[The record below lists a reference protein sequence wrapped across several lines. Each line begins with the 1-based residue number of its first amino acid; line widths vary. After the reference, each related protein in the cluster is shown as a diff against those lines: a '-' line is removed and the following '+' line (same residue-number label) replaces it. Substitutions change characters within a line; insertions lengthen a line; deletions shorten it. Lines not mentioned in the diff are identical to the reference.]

1 MVSNS
6 PRCMTFNFKIMTSN
20 RGFPILDEKIKLNQ
34 IWFNRK
40 KYFKHGL
47 HWLWVAT
54 TSSRL
59 FTPYNHRK
67 DVEIRLC
74 SVLPTLQSQAPR
86 CRLHHRVSFFIFYAS
101 WLTVVCNVIFV
112 WRFLI
117 IFSLKKLSH
126 EIEMGCWWYGWIK
139 PYLEMNLWY
148 FYTYCLLLLGF

>member
-6 PRCMTFNFKIMTSN
+6 PRCMTFNFKIMASHRGWKNKAESN
-20 RGFPILDEKIKLNQ
+20 LV
-34 IWFNRK
+34 FNRK

-59 FTPYNHRK
+59 FTSYNHRK

-74 SVLPTLQSQAPR
+74 SVFPTLQSQAIR
-86 CRLHHRVSFFIFYAS
+86 CGPHRKVSFFIFYAS
-101 WLTVVCNVIFV
+101 WLTVVSNVIFV
-112 WRFLI
+112 WRFVI
-117 IFSLKKLSH
+117 IFSFKELSH
-126 EIEMGCWWYGWIK
+126 EIEIGCWWYGWIE
-139 PYLEMNLWY
+139 PYMEMNLWY